1 MLLTV
6 FMAYYAIISVYAH
19 VHVVNG
25 VMVVHSHPFK
35 DKHSHPTGQ
44 TLVLHHLTHFNSL
57 EAGPAAEIEAPGV
70 KLIHTCYS
78 EYAVAHATPDYNSGI
93 YLRALPFLHF
103 HKSFYPEFG
112 RWHSVGFLFCI
123 GLTDV
128 LLFAGMVNYACEK
141 ADCMTATRK
150 RKYGRQGYILRH

>member
-1 MLLTV
+1 MTQRSRTLTRACAAMLLTV

-57 EAGPAAEIEAPGV
+57 EAGPAAEIEAPDV
-70 KLIHTCYS
+70 KFIHTSYS
-78 EYAVAHATPDYNSGI
+78 EYTVAHATPDYNSGI
-93 YLRALPFLHF
+93 YLRAPPVS
-103 HKSFYPEFG
+103 SF
-112 RWHSVGFLFCI
+112 S
-123 GLTDV
+123 
-128 LLFAGMVNYACEK
+128 
-141 ADCMTATRK
+141 
-150 RKYGRQGYILRH
+150 

>member
-1 MLLTV
+1 MLLNITRYFLPILFV
-6 FMAYYAIISVYAH
+6 SYLVSFTFFAH

-57 EAGPAAEIEAPGV
+57 EAGPAAGIEAPDV
-70 KLIHTCYS
+70 KLIHTSYS

-93 YLRALPFLHF
+93 YLRAPPVS
-103 HKSFYPEFG
+103 SF
-112 RWHSVGFLFCI
+112 S
-123 GLTDV
+123 
-128 LLFAGMVNYACEK
+128 
-141 ADCMTATRK
+141 
-150 RKYGRQGYILRH
+150 

>member
-57 EAGPAAEIEAPGV
+57 EAGPAAKIEAPDV
-70 KLIHTCYS
+70 KLIHTSYS
-78 EYAVAHATPDYNSGI
+78 EYTVARHARLQFGHISARASRFFIFINHFIPKSAVGI
-93 YLRALPFLHF
+93 RLDFCFAL
-103 HKSFYPEFG
+103 G
-112 RWHSVGFLFCI
+112 
-123 GLTDV
+123 
-128 LLFAGMVNYACEK
+128 
-141 ADCMTATRK
+141 
-150 RKYGRQGYILRH
+150 

>member
-1 MLLTV
+1 MTQRSRTLTRACAAMLLTV

-57 EAGPAAEIEAPGV
+57 EAGPAAEIEAPRREAYSH
-70 KLIHTCYS
+70 KLQRICSGTRHARLQFGHIS
-78 EYAVAHATPDYNSGI
+78 ARASRFFIFINHFIPKSAVGI
-93 YLRALPFLHF
+93 RLDFCFAL
-103 HKSFYPEFG
+103 G
-112 RWHSVGFLFCI
+112 
-123 GLTDV
+123 
-128 LLFAGMVNYACEK
+128 
-141 ADCMTATRK
+141 
-150 RKYGRQGYILRH
+150 

>member
-57 EAGPAAEIEAPGV
+57 EAGPAAEIEAPDV
-70 KLIHTCYS
+70 KFIHTSYS
-78 EYAVAHATPDYNSGI
+78 EYTLAYICAH
-93 YLRALPFLHF
+93 LPILHF
-103 HKSFYPEFG
+103 HKSFYPEIG

-128 LLFAGMVNYACEK
+128 
-141 ADCMTATRK
+141 
-150 RKYGRQGYILRH
+150 

>member
-57 EAGPAAEIEAPGV
+57 EAGPAVEIEAPDV
-70 KLIHTCYS
+70 KLIHASYS
-78 EYAVAHATPDYNSGI
+78 EYVVAHATPDYNSGI
-93 YLRALPFLHF
+93 YLRASRFFIFINHF
-103 HKSFYPEFG
+103 ILKSA
-112 RWHSVGFLFCI
+112 VGIRLDFC
-123 GLTDV
+123 
-128 LLFAGMVNYACEK
+128 FALG
-141 ADCMTATRK
+141 
-150 RKYGRQGYILRH
+150 

>member
-57 EAGPAAEIEAPGV
+57 EAGPAAEIEAPDV
-70 KLIHTCYS
+70 KLIHTSYS
-78 EYAVAHATPDYNSGI
+78 EYAVHTPRPTTI
-93 YLRALPFLHF
+93 RAYICARLPFLHF
-103 HKSFYPEFG
+103 HKSFYPEIG

-128 LLFAGMVNYACEK
+128 
-141 ADCMTATRK
+141 
-150 RKYGRQGYILRH
+150 

>member
-44 TLVLHHLTHFNSL
+44 TLVLHHLTQFQSL
-57 EAGPAAEIEAPGV
+57 EAGTAVEIEAPDV
-70 KLIHTCYS
+70 KLIHKSYNV
-78 EYAVAHATPDYNSGI
+78 YVVAHAMPDYNSGI
-93 YLRALPFLHF
+93 YLRAPPVS
-103 HKSFYPEFG
+103 SF
-112 RWHSVGFLFCI
+112 S
-123 GLTDV
+123 
-128 LLFAGMVNYACEK
+128 
-141 ADCMTATRK
+141 
-150 RKYGRQGYILRH
+150 

>member
-44 TLVLHHLTHFNSL
+44 TLVLHYLTHFSSL
-57 EAGPAAEIEAPGV
+57 EAGPAVEIEAPDV
-70 KLIHTCYS
+70 KLIHASYS
-78 EYAVAHATPDYNSGI
+78 EYCSGTRHARLQFGHIPARASRFFIFINHFFTPTFFINAVTTQACCAAMAGY
-93 YLRALPFLHF
+93 
-103 HKSFYPEFG
+103 
-112 RWHSVGFLFCI
+112 SVF
-123 GLTDV
+123 
-128 LLFAGMVNYACEK
+128 
-141 ADCMTATRK
+141 
-150 RKYGRQGYILRH
+150 

>member
-44 TLVLHHLTHFNSL
+44 TLVLHHLTHLIRSKPDL
-57 EAGPAAEIEAPGV
+57 PPG
-70 KLIHTCYS
+70 
-78 EYAVAHATPDYNSGI
+78 
-93 YLRALPFLHF
+93 LRRP
-103 HKSFYPEFG
+103 
-112 RWHSVGFLFCI
+112 
-123 GLTDV
+123 T
-128 LLFAGMVNYACEK
+128 
-141 ADCMTATRK
+141 
-150 RKYGRQGYILRH
+150 